1 LSTLTKVKGTTINSH
16 NFTIMSNSV
25 LSNYDTVVTEDVFTS
40 GEYIPDDEGT
50 LFYGES
56 VVFGEYHEAEDEDD
70 MYEPDVFE
78 YDD

>member
-1 LSTLTKVKGTTINSH
+1 
-16 NFTIMSNSV
+16 MSNSA

-50 LFYGES
+50 LFYGDS
-56 VVFGEYHEAEDEDD
+56 VAFGEYQPSDDDDDD

>member
-1 LSTLTKVKGTTINSH
+1 
-16 NFTIMSNSV
+16 MSNSA
-25 LSNYDTVVTEDVFTS
+25 LSDYDTVVTEDVFTS

-50 LFYGES
+50 LFYGDS
-56 VVFGEYHEAEDEDD
+56 VAFGEYQASDDDDD